1 MSNTINWGEIYSSS
15 WFGKIDADNGWGNV
29 YPVGGTPPTPP
40 PDTDVYLAPN
50 GVTVIAKPETIAGN
64 EYTLNG
70 VSYLVI
76 ADSVE
81 DIRSALLN
89 GRALNTICTSKVT
102 DLDYVFNGE
111 INLNEDMG
119 NWDVSNVICME
130 RAFTGCRILNQDF
143 TYWDTSNVTDMNRMF
158 SGAIAFNGDISNWNT
173 SSVTNMSNMFNAS
186 FIFNGNISNW
196 NTSSVTNM
204 SSMFFQAR
212 DFNQDINSWDVSNTT
227 NMSGMFY
234 QALDFNIDLSGWCV
248 SQFSSQPAG
257 FDTGAT
263 SWTEPRPVWGTC
275 P

>member
-15 WFGKIDADNGWGNV
+15 WFGKVDADNGWGNV
-29 YPVGGTPPTPP
+29 YPVGGVPPTPP

-50 GVTVIAKPETIAGN
+50 GVTVIAKPETVAGN

-76 ADSVE
+76 ADSVL

-102 DLDYVFNGE
+102 DLGFVFDGNHT
-111 INLNEDMG
+111 LDEDMS
-119 NWDVSNVICME
+119 NWDVSNVTRMN
-130 RAFTGCRILNQDF
+130 RAFTACRILNQDF
-143 TYWDTSNVTDMNRMF
+143 TYWDTSNVDDMTYVF
-158 SGAIAFNGDISNWNT
+158 GGALVFNGDISNWNT
-173 SSVTNMSNMFNAS
+173 SSVTKMGNMFNGAS
-186 FIFNGNISNW
+186 IFNGNISSW
-196 NTSSVTNM
+196 DTSNVTNM
-204 SSMFFQAR
+204 FAMFLNAK
-212 DFNQDINSWDVSNTT
+212 DFNQDISVWDVSNTT
-227 NMSGMFY
+227 NIQGMFY
-234 QALDFNIDLSGWCV
+234 QALDFNKDLSGWCV
-248 SQFSSQPAG
+248 SQFASQPSG